1 MDFGND
7 SDINKLLKFINNN
20 KMCVIFINNALDIIM
35 HSNNTLNFKIKNKKN
50 LKDIFGLDVC
60 KKLKSIINRKKDIS
74 ILLNINKDDIYIGI
88 SYIDNYISLT
98 LEQSLKEINTLENN
112 ISEKIR
118 DISSSSILAINSIKA
133 NKYTDILKINNYR
146 ILRYINHLD
155 FINADLITGDYTL
168 VHLNDFFHDIN
179 IGVQQYFKDF
189 KIIVNENDINIYLD
203 MEKFYIAV
211 YSVISDV
218 LINSDKKSLDIT
230 LKCNSEY
237 VYIYFQKTSDIIK
250 EDTLDILYKF
260 TKLHDGMLLDEDFS
274 KILCLKRLDLGLGLG
289 GASPI
294 KMSGLNIS
302 HIELSEAV
310 TRHK

>member
-168 VHLNDFFHDIN
+168 VHLNDFFHDVN
-179 IGVQQYFKDF
+179 IGAQQYFKDF